1 MKKSGLILV
10 FLTCLSCG
18 NKKQRHVMK
27 PTELISKSRM
37 VDIIYDMAIIS
48 AAKGANRKLMEQ
60 NGVNPAT
67 YVYDKF
73 DIDSMQF
80 VQSNEYYSNY
90 VQVYEDIYN
99 EVKLKLK
106 KEKNYYNDLVKI
118 ENRKK
123 DSINKERR
131 RKTDSLKK
139 RGELGRINP
148 NDKVILDTKL
158 PLKKRP
164 RRLKNSDSLK
174 Q

>member
-10 FLTCLSCG
+10 VLTCLSCG

-99 EVKLKLK
+99 
-106 KEKNYYNDLVKI
+106 
-118 ENRKK
+118 
-123 DSINKERR
+123 
-131 RKTDSLKK
+131 
-139 RGELGRINP
+139 
-148 NDKVILDTKL
+148 
-158 PLKKRP
+158 
-164 RRLKNSDSLK
+164 
-174 Q
+174 